1 MAGSRWTLLARGPK
15 IELTGINRQGP
26 SRGFA
31 MPSQGIAKPEVFK
44 RCVFSKTSKEMKL
57 ASENAKSSKYF
68 FPPNLYMDWKG
79 CDLENFIPTARQ
91 KLVMQAHEA
100 AVAAGHSL

>member
-1 MAGSRWTLLARGPK
+1 
-15 IELTGINRQGP
+15 
-26 SRGFA
+26 
-31 MPSQGIAKPEVFK
+31 
-44 RCVFSKTSKEMKL
+44 MKL